1 MFLVVHAT
9 ECRHIS
15 LPELPLTAC
24 HLYWHVHPCASRLCS
39 CRYRATGDPFYVEVG
54 RVIMMALEDH
64 TRVPCGF
71 AAIKDVRGFVLE
83 DQMDSFV
90 LAETFK
96 YL

>member
-1 MFLVVHAT
+1 
-9 ECRHIS
+9 
-15 LPELPLTAC
+15 
-24 HLYWHVHPCASRLCS
+24 
-39 CRYRATGDPFYVEVG
+39 
-54 RVIMMALEDH
+54 MMALEDH